1 MAVGIL
7 LLLTVLAQG
16 GDPWA
21 DWSELVEYGD
31 GAGFGQEYYPGNILG
46 PPDPEA
52 TPEVPSSSPEE
63 LLTLGEDGWVVL
75 EFTDNV
81 VTDGP
86 GPDLTVFENV
96 MELGDGDYFRE
107 CAFVEVSQ
115 DGETWTRFPWD
126 PQTLE
131 GLAGVWPTTGGDP
144 TDPEVS
150 GGDQFDLADL
160 GLSWITR
167 VRLVDCGALVE
178 DDGLFDLDAVVAV
191 HWETGVEQTPT
202 PSQPSIQV
210 NSPFSSNL
218 RVSVPDDGV
227 LRVFS
232 AAGRLVL
239 QKEVTAG
246 LTSVPA
252 NGLEPGCYLLIY
264 ISDSFLHP
272 IRSKAVKLR

>member
-1 MAVGIL
+1 MAAGIL

-21 DWSELVEYGD
+21 DWSELVEYGE

-63 LLTLGEDGWVVL
+63 LLTLGEDGWVVV

-96 MELGDGDYFRE
+96 MDLGGGDYFRE
-107 CAFVEVSQ
+107 CAFVEVSR

-191 HWETGVEQTPT
+191 HWETGVDG
-202 PSQPSIQV
+202 PSTAAGPMLQAV
-210 NSPFSSNL
+210 SPFRSSLTVKVSSPGLL
-218 RVSVPDDGV
+218 RI
-227 LRVFS
+227 FS
-232 AAGRLVL
+232 ADGRLLRSTRLPAGTSSLDASCLPAGCCLL
-239 QKEVTAG
+239 QF
-246 LTSVPA
+246 VPESSA
-252 NGLEPGCYLLIY
+252 EAECC
-264 ISDSFLHP
+264 
-272 IRSKAVKLR
+272 RTVKL

>member
-1 MAVGIL
+1 MGAGIL

-96 MELGDGDYFRE
+96 MELGGGDYFRE

-115 DGETWTRFPWD
+115 DGETWTRFPWN

-167 VRLVDCGALVE
+167 VRLVDCGELVE

-191 HWETGVEQTPT
+191 HWETGLEEPEDAETP
-202 PSQPSIQV
+202 IRLC
-210 NSPFSSNL
+210 SPFDSSL
-218 RVSVPDDGV
+218 RVNANRAGFLRLFSVDGRALLSRHLQSGSTSLSTDHLPRGCLLV
-227 LRVFS
+227 VFEPHDGS
-232 AAGRLVL
+232 AAVHAR
-239 QKEVTAG
+239 
-246 LTSVPA
+246 
-252 NGLEPGCYLLIY
+252 
-264 ISDSFLHP
+264 
-272 IRSKAVKLR
+272 AVRI